1 MKLDPQD
8 LRAILASIISSGPGQ
23 GFQQSVERADEI
35 LAEVERTAKLEAAEA
50 ENAELTRKG
59 EGLCRAYGTGL
70 MKIGRAHV

>member
-35 LAEVERTAKLEAAEA
+35 LAEVERTAKLEAAK
-50 ENAELTRKG
+50 TKG
-59 EGLCRAYGTGL
+59 KDFTIQG
-70 MKIGRAHV
+70 